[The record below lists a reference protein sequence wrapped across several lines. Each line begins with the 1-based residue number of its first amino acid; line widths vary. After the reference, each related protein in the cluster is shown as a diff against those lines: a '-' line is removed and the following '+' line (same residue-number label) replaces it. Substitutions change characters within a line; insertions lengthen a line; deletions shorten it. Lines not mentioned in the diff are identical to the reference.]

1 MSKKISNLRKILNKS
16 ENPINLLNKV
26 VNNPSF
32 KGLSKK
38 NDISPRKPNIRFKK
52 NTRLLTTLPSTIIVK
67 IEVA

>member
-16 ENPINLLNKV
+16 ENPINLLSKV

-32 KGLSKK
+32 KRLSKK
-38 NDISPRKPNIRFKK
+38 NDISHSKPNISFRK
-52 NTRLLTTLPSTIIVK
+52 NTRLLTTLPRTIIVK

>member
-52 NTRLLTTLPSTIIVK
+52 STRLLTTLPSTIIVK